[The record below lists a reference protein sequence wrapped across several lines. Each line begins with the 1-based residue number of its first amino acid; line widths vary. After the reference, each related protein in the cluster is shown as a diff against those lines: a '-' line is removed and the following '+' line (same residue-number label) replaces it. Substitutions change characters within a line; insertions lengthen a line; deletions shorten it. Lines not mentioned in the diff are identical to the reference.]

1 MTTLVMTITVADAG
15 WRFTVAWTHELLQFI
30 YPSTLFN
37 IIIISI
43 SEMRKLWHRVKS
55 CNVYQKRRQGTW
67 RPGRTTPLP
76 RPSLRQERPHS
87 GGTGKLPLSAPPQ
100 EPHSDTS
107 GLLT

>member
-43 SEMRKLWHRVKS
+43 SEMRKLWHRVSRVTSTRKGD
-55 CNVYQKRRQGTW
+55 KERGGQG
-67 RPGRTTPLP
+67 GP
-76 RPSLRQERPHS
+76 RPFPAPASGRSGHTLGGQGSCRCRHLRKNHTPI
-87 GGTGKLPLSAPPQ
+87 PLVS
-100 EPHSDTS
+100 
-107 GLLT
+107 